1 MAKPSTRVMVTMIEP
16 SRLVR
21 VRAGVRVRVRARA
34 RVRVKVRDRVRVM
47 SYDRALAPVA
57 RRAPQQVVLQRK
69 GVAHRARVRLDTA
82 ELRHVVEDRGHH
94 LCDLV
99 LQ

>member
-1 MAKPSTRVMVTMIEP
+1 
-16 SRLVR
+16 
-21 VRAGVRVRVRARA
+21 
-34 RVRVKVRDRVRVM
+34 M